1 MLSHPLCRTK
11 TRPHQLGWGDW
22 EMGMA
27 SFPGTEEG
35 DGNEAREWDYYSRMS
50 TTHTVH
56 NGKLD
61 RMRMISS
68 TILTSRAR
76 VF

>member
-1 MLSHPLCRTK
+1 
-11 TRPHQLGWGDW
+11 
-22 EMGMA
+22 MGIA

-35 DGNEAREWDYYSRMS
+35 DGNEAREWDYYSGMS
-50 TTHTVH
+50 THASTHTVH

-68 TILTSRAR
+68 TILTSSESRVR

>member
-1 MLSHPLCRTK
+1 
-11 TRPHQLGWGDW
+11 
-22 EMGMA
+22 MA